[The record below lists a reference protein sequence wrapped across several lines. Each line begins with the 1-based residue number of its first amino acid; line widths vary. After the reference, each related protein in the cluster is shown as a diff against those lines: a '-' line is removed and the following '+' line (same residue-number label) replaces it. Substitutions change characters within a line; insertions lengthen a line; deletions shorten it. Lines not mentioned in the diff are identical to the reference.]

1 MSSTLTG
8 ERNLN
13 ELKIPYVSKL
23 TKVNGQQGDSFPLL
37 PGATLC
43 PPVEEWGSE
52 VEGGNFLL
60 LIVPPSGVVYMIK
73 ITIINFQLA

>member
-1 MSSTLTG
+1 MSSTLTA

-13 ELKIPYVSKL
+13 ELKIPYVSNL
-23 TKVNGQQGDSFPLL
+23 TKVNGQQGDSFPF
-37 PGATLC
+37 ATCGNIL
-43 PPVEEWGSE
+43 SE
-52 VEGGNFLL
+52 NRRVWSAEEGGNFLL